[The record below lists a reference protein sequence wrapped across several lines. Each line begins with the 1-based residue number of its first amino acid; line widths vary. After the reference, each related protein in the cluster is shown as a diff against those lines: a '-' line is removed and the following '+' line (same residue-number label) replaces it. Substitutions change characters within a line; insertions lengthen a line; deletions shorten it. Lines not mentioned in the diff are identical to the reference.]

1 MFKKL
6 FHSFSLRYLSYTKS
20 ELRGSTVLIFLL
32 TVQILFLFFT
42 RNADTG
48 KAEPRITVI
57 ELSPDE
63 DQVPFNNQAGEAGD
77 TEAFS
82 SFDPNTADHNTLTI
96 HGLSDEISQRIIRY
110 RENGGRF
117 RRANDLMKIYGM
129 DQATFRKV
137 SSHVIIQDAS
147 ANQPGNASGY
157 ISSKMKSSEALE
169 LNIADSADLE
179 ALPLIGPKRAS
190 MIIKYRKI
198 LGGFVNKEQLLE
210 VYSIDSAVYQ
220 VITDRVKVDP
230 QLVQP
235 IAINRIHAD
244 SLYHPYLTRKQAG
257 MIIRYRDNHGIFADL
272 ETVCRAALL
281 NDKLCAKIAPYFTLD

>member
-32 TVQILFLFFT
+32 TVQLLFLFFT
-42 RNADTG
+42 RNTDTG

-57 ELSPDE
+57 ELPPDD
-63 DQVPFNNQAGEAGD
+63 DQVSFNNQTGEAGD

-82 SFDPNTADHNTLTI
+82 SFDPNTADHSTLTI
-96 HGLSDEISQRIIRY
+96 HGLSDELSQRIIRY

-117 RRANDLMKIYGM
+117 RSANDLLKIYGM
-129 DQATFRKV
+129 DQAAFRKV
-137 SSHVIIQDAS
+137 VPHVIIQDAP
-147 ANQPGNASGY
+147 ANEHGNASGH
-157 ISSKMKSSEALE
+157 ISGRMRSAGALE
-169 LNIADSADLE
+169 INKADSADLE

-190 MIIKYRKI
+190 MIIKYRRI
-198 LGGFVNKEQLLE
+198 LGGFVSKDQLLE

-220 VITDRVKVDP
+220 VITDRIEVDP
-230 QLVQP
+230 ELVKH
-235 IAINRIHAD
+235 IAINRINAD